1 MAQARQ
7 GGLLV
12 PGWFTGVGREE
23 PQAGALPGTGDPP
36 GEASPDDVVGATH
49 AEYGTPLFAAP
60 GLVLLATLTIC
71 AGYHWLRLI
80 PTSAPRP
87 MAVALAVVV
96 VPATYLLTRH
106 VSGPGTERVR
116 TVARGCADLLPA
128 LWVVLLVVHDVDVA
142 DVLGVVSLV
151 LALSLVVLAV
161 LSEVGE
167 HLHTGTY

>member
-12 PGWFTGVGREE
+12 PGWFTGVGRGE

-36 GEASPDDVVGATH
+36 GERSPDDVVGPAD
-49 AEYGTPLFAAP
+49 AGDGTPLFAAP

-71 AGYHWLRLI
+71 AGYHLLRLI
-80 PTSAPRP
+80 PTSAPP